1 MTLEER
7 KEKMYR
13 VWYSTES
20 FADYII
26 DHTLLNGK
34 TIIKNKMY
42 ESDANN
48 PVRFHTM
55 PDHIRKILYL
65 DAPDLIVE
73 KDNEPVFS
81 IEITTEAGTGHNA
94 FQRFARIA
102 AAVENSVPAFYIYPE
117 GKLISR
123 RNRRTGA
130 INTKWDEINPLIFRA
145 LEGVMSV
152 YNIPALLYYFP
163 SDDINIYRNSPAAS
177 PHFAD
182 KGLCYDSDIIR
193 YSGCPDS
200 TSSSMLNMFA
210 AINEI
215 ISATET
221 FGVIPAR
228 TRLLGNVVIRN
239 KRNDMQTQFVT
250 KSGGKLA
257 EQMSPLSASQTI
269 PTQYLINYLSKYET
283 DGYALG
289 ELLKSRETTTLYQV
303 NAGFRGDPYPGCLAA
318 IDYLSCRQGLTF
330 EDRRSNLVMVWGRIE
345 IDEINQTIIVHDDN
359 GSTIGDF
366 FKDVKSCSRN
376 NLLVKDYADLD
387 NKEIPRYFMQVRY
400 GSTYSKVKHIRVY
413 SYFAD
418 AILFPDGSL
427 WRDA

>member
-1 MTLEER
+1 
-7 KEKMYR
+7 MYR

-26 DHTLLNGK
+26 DHTALSGK
-34 TIIKNKMY
+34 PVIKNRIY

-48 PVRFHTM
+48 PTRFHTM

-73 KDNEPVFS
+73 KDNEPVFA
-81 IEITTEAGTGHNA
+81 IEVTTEAGTGHNA

-102 AAVENSVPAFYIYPE
+102 AAAENSVPAFYIYPE

-123 RNRRTGA
+123 TNRKTGA
-130 INTKWDEINPLIFRA
+130 AATKWDEINPLIFRA

-163 SDDINIYRNSPAAS
+163 SDDINAYRSNPAAA

-182 KGLCYDSDIIR
+182 KGLCFDSDIIS

-200 TSSSMLNMFA
+200 TSDSMTDMFA

-215 ISATET
+215 IDAAQTL
-221 FGVIPAR
+221 GVIPAR
-228 TRLLGNVVIRN
+228 SRLLGNVVIRN
-239 KRNDMQTQFVT
+239 KRNQMQAQFVAKADG
-250 KSGGKLA
+250 KSA
-257 EQMSPLSASQTI
+257 EQMSPLSAVQTV
-269 PTQYLINYLSKYET
+269 PTQYLINYLSRYET
-283 DGYALG
+283 GGYVLG
-289 ELLKSRETTTLYQV
+289 ELLKSRETTALYQI

-345 IDEINQTIIVHDDN
+345 VDEVNRTLIIHDDK
-359 GSTIGDF
+359 GSTIEDF
-366 FKDVKSCSRN
+366 FRDVKSCSRN
-376 NLLVKDYADLD
+376 NLLVKDYADLG
-387 NKEIPRYFMQVRY
+387 NNEISRYFMQVRY
-400 GSTYSKVKHIRVY
+400 GSAYSKVKHIRVF

>member
-1 MTLEER
+1 
-7 KEKMYR
+7 MYR

-26 DHTLLNGK
+26 DHTALSGK
-34 TIIKNKMY
+34 PVIKNRIY

-48 PVRFHTM
+48 PTRFHTM

-73 KDNEPVFS
+73 KDNEPVFA
-81 IEITTEAGTGHNA
+81 IEVTTEAGTGHNA

-102 AAVENSVPAFYIYPE
+102 AAAENSVPAFYIYPE

-123 RNRRTGA
+123 TNRKTGA
-130 INTKWDEINPLIFRA
+130 AATKWDEINPLIFRA

-163 SDDINIYRNSPAAS
+163 SDDINAYRSNPAAA

-182 KGLCYDSDIIR
+182 KGLCFDSDIIS

-200 TSSSMLNMFA
+200 TSDSMTDMFA

-215 ISATET
+215 IDATQT
-221 FGVIPAR
+221 LGVIPAR
-228 TRLLGNVVIRN
+228 SRLLGNVVIRN
-239 KRNDMQTQFVT
+239 RRNQMQAQFVAKADG
-250 KSGGKLA
+250 KSA
-257 EQMSPLSASQTI
+257 EQMSPLSAVQTV
-269 PTQYLINYLSKYET
+269 PTQYLINYLSRYET
-283 DGYALG
+283 GGYVLG
-289 ELLKSRETTTLYQV
+289 ELLKSRETTALYQI

-330 EDRRSNLVMVWGRIE
+330 EDRRSNLVMVWGRVE
-345 IDEINQTIIVHDDN
+345 VNEVNRTLIIHNDK
-359 GSTIGDF
+359 GSTIEDF
-366 FKDVKSCSRN
+366 FRDVKSCSRN
-376 NLLVKDYADLD
+376 NLLVKDYADLG
-387 NKEIPRYFMQVRY
+387 NNEISRYFMQVRY
-400 GSTYSKVKHIRVY
+400 GSAYSKVKHIRVF

>member
-1 MTLEER
+1 
-7 KEKMYR
+7 MYR

-26 DHTLLNGK
+26 DHTALSGK
-34 TIIKNKMY
+34 PVIKNRIY

-48 PVRFHTM
+48 PTRFHTM

-73 KDNEPVFS
+73 KDNEPVFA
-81 IEITTEAGTGHNA
+81 IEVTTEAGTGHNA

-102 AAVENSVPAFYIYPE
+102 AAAENSVPAFYIYPE

-123 RNRRTGA
+123 TNRKTGA
-130 INTKWDEINPLIFRA
+130 TATKWDEINPLIFRA

-163 SDDINIYRNSPAAS
+163 SDDINAYRSNPAAA

-182 KGLCYDSDIIR
+182 KGLCFDSDIIS

-200 TSSSMLNMFA
+200 TSDSMTDMFA

-215 ISATET
+215 IDATQT
-221 FGVIPAR
+221 LGVIPAR
-228 TRLLGNVVIRN
+228 SRLLGNVVIRN
-239 KRNDMQTQFVT
+239 RRNQMQAQFVAKADG
-250 KSGGKLA
+250 KSA
-257 EQMSPLSASQTI
+257 EQMSPLSAVQTV
-269 PTQYLINYLSKYET
+269 PTQYLINYLSRYET
-283 DGYALG
+283 GGYVLG
-289 ELLKSRETTTLYQV
+289 ELLKSRKTTALYQI

-330 EDRRSNLVMVWGRIE
+330 EDRRSNLVMVWGRVE
-345 IDEINQTIIVHDDN
+345 VNEVNRTLIIHNDK
-359 GSTIGDF
+359 GSTIEDF
-366 FKDVKSCSRN
+366 FRDVKSCSRN
-376 NLLVKDYADLD
+376 NLLVKDYADLG
-387 NKEIPRYFMQVRY
+387 NNEISRYFMQVRY
-400 GSTYSKVKHIRVY
+400 GSAYSKVKHIRVF

>member
-1 MTLEER
+1 
-7 KEKMYR
+7 MYR

-26 DHTLLNGK
+26 DHTALSGK
-34 TIIKNKMY
+34 PVIKNRIY

-48 PVRFHTM
+48 PTRFHTM

-73 KDNEPVFS
+73 KDNEPVFA
-81 IEITTEAGTGHNA
+81 IEVTTEAGTGHNA

-102 AAVENSVPAFYIYPE
+102 AAAENSVPAFYIYPE

-123 RNRRTGA
+123 TNRKTGA
-130 INTKWDEINPLIFRA
+130 AATKWDEINPLIFRA

-163 SDDINIYRNSPAAS
+163 SDDINAYRSNPAAA

-182 KGLCYDSDIIR
+182 KGLCFDSDIIS

-200 TSSSMLNMFA
+200 TSDSMTDMFA

-215 ISATET
+215 IDATQT
-221 FGVIPAR
+221 LGVIPAR
-228 TRLLGNVVIRN
+228 SRLLGNVVIRN
-239 KRNDMQTQFVT
+239 KRNQMQAQFVAKADG
-250 KSGGKLA
+250 KSA
-257 EQMSPLSASQTI
+257 EQMSPLSAVQTV
-269 PTQYLINYLSKYET
+269 PTQYLINYLSQYET
-283 DGYALG
+283 GGYVLG
-289 ELLKSRETTTLYQV
+289 ELLKSRETTALYQI

-345 IDEINQTIIVHDDN
+345 VDEVNRTLIIHDDK
-359 GSTIGDF
+359 GSTIEDF
-366 FKDVKSCSRN
+366 FRDVKSCSRN
-376 NLLVKDYADLD
+376 NLLVKDYADLG
-387 NKEIPRYFMQVRY
+387 NNEISRYFMQVRY
-400 GSTYSKVKHIRVY
+400 GSAYSKVKHIRVF